1 MEDETKYR
9 LVSDLDASKT
19 YRLDVSDDLEEYTTI
34 ECQDIFDK
42 HWTHVFV
49 YGEEVDDFQVYDK
62 QKLFALDFSATQE
75 LARKMEE
82 KDSQIA
88 AANQEIATANQEIA
102 AANQE
107 IAAAN
112 EAIAAANQQIA
123 DLQSQVADLQQQVQT
138 LFTLYQT
145 V

>member
-49 YGEEVDDFQVYDK
+49 YGEEVDDFHVYDK
-62 QKLFALDFSATQE
+62 QKLFALDFKNTSNTNGKIGE
-75 LARKMEE
+75 SKKNSTFFHVSYPEN
-82 KDSQIA
+82 SQ
-88 AANQEIATANQEIA
+88 
-102 AANQE
+102 
-107 IAAAN
+107 
-112 EAIAAANQQIA
+112 
-123 DLQSQVADLQQQVQT
+123 
-138 LFTLYQT
+138 
-145 V
+145 